1 MGRRKRGKPLLYVE
15 QPNFEELKLNMQ
27 DMYRLKDNEDEE
39 IHDDRNIS
47 YVQVKS
53 EEEQLIK
60 ETIKEK
66 EREQEQEK
74 EKEKTE
80 LKRKPFNE
88 LTIDGK
94 IDYLE
99 QFPASIVK
107 ILYAFITKEDKIIAY
122 FVSANED
129 TIKVIPIGKRKP
141 VLIAVDDIT
150 DINVYGL

>member
-15 QPNFEELKLNMQ
+15 QPSFDELKPNMQ
-27 DMYRLKDNEDEE
+27 DVYRWKNNEAEE
-39 IHDDRNIS
+39 SHEDRNIS
-47 YVQVKS
+47 QVQEKS
-53 EEEQLIK
+53 EENRLIK

-66 EREQEQEK
+66 EREQEKEK

-107 ILYAFITKEDKIIAY
+107 ILYAFTTKDNKIVAY
-122 FVSANED
+122 FVSANEG
-129 TIKVIPIGKRKP
+129 TIKVIPLGKRKP
-141 VLIAVDDIT
+141 VIIAVKDII